1 MGRNTHTVEVDGLTL
16 SLEPISDPSTGI
28 SPLGGVARFPQAR
41 DCEQIVCALEANPK
55 ALEDALSD
63 SQGLLLLPGLNG
75 ISDDPELLVRLS
87 RLCGPEVED
96 YKQTLTREHLIHP
109 DAPEVLVLGNR
120 PPSNRKPP
128 PRPDPALTEDG
139 ELPVQFPH
147 RRGWHTDQSFR
158 RPPPDISL
166 FYCVVPSLKGQ
177 GHTLFANGTTAYAAL
192 TPELK
197 EQVENRS
204 GLHALLGTGRS
215 EEAILRGDEVK
226 ALLPHQQSQS
236 QPLVRKH
243 PVTGIP
249 ALYLCE
255 DEQMDWLDGP
265 IVGMQTGPHGDGAKL
280 LYALIS
286 HYTHKDYVY
295 AHDWEAG
302 DLVIYDNRC
311 LIHSATWYDETAHDR
326 LMWRTTVR
334 GNPGPEYAGEERSWI
349 PASGLKPM
357 SGL

>member
-1 MGRNTHTVEVDGLTL
+1 MGSARRKIQLEGVTL
-16 SLEPISDPSTGI
+16 SLNPIQD
-28 SPLGGVARFPQAR
+28 SPLGGVLKSTQTDDTEA
-41 DCEQIVCALEANPK
+41 IVRALEASPEV
-55 ALEDALSD
+55 LTDALND
-63 SQGLLLLPGLNG
+63 SQGLLLLPQMEG
-75 ISDDPELLVRLS
+75 ISDQPELLVRLS

-96 YKQTLTREHLIHP
+96 YKQTLTREHLIHTEV
-109 DAPEVLVLGNR
+109 PEVLVLGNR

-128 PRPDPALTEDG
+128 PRPDPPATDEG

-158 RPPPDISL
+158 RPPPDMSL
-166 FYCVVPSLKGQ
+166 FYCVIPSLKGQ
-177 GHTLFANGTTAYAAL
+177 GQTLFANGTAAYAAL
-192 TPELK
+192 SPELK
-197 EQVENRS
+197 QQAQKFN

-226 ALLPHQQSQS
+226 TLLAHQQSQQ

-243 PVTGIP
+243 PETGVL

-265 IVGMQTGPHGDGAKL
+265 IVGMQTGPHGDGAEL

-286 HYTHKDYVY
+286 HYTHKDFVY
-295 AHDWEAG
+295 AHDWDAG

-311 LIHSATWYDETAHDR
+311 LIHSATWYDEAAHDR

-334 GNPGPEYAGEERSWI
+334 GNPGPEYAGEARSWI